1 MHHTS
6 PTSLTTGLTI
16 IRDADLSELPD
27 IKNSITESLLQ
38 DISTFKRRPETGD
51 SVLDEVR
58 SWVDDLRI
66 KTITEDRT
74 KMLNKVVYRQQ
85 QGNKPILG
93 GVTEQMIEQANLYP
107 IEQLITTKVFGSSGK
122 WAGCCHCP
130 LPTHQGERT
139 PSFYFDKN
147 NRWKCFGCAERGSVI
162 DLYMR
167 INGVTFIQAV
177 KKLV

>member
-1 MHHTS
+1 MHYS
-6 PTSLTTGLTI
+6 PIPLTTALTI
-16 IRDADLSELPD
+16 IRDADLSELAD
-27 IKNSITESLLQ
+27 IKDSITNSLLA
-38 DISTFKRRPETGD
+38 DISSLKRRPETGD
-51 SVLDEVR
+51 AGLDEVR

-66 KTITEDRT
+66 KNITTDRR
-74 KMLNKVVYRQQ
+74 KMLDKIIYRQQ

-107 IEQLITTKVFGSSGK
+107 IENLITTKIFGGSSK

-147 NRWKCFGCAERGSVI
+147 NRWKCFGCAERGSVV
-162 DLYMR
+162 DLYMKL
-167 INGVTFIQAV
+167 NGVKFIQAV
-177 KKLV
+177 KQLV